1 MGYIKIVKT
10 FVLIGLFSGAF
21 VSGAKPEIIRS
32 TPHSVQARITSETHA
47 NTSFM
52 VAAAEDAEL
61 QFTLQRDGTSRRL
74 LPSEYRVS
82 QTKHIGPVPF
92 KIITPTQSPDG
103 SEVLH
108 QSDQLSI
115 EWSRS
120 PQVSRTIPRALVPVI
135 RSMISNWSSVRDQY
149 DIATYPG
156 DYLIISDDAY
166 ANYLSD
172 YVAWKTSQGFHVKV
186 KYLSEVG
193 TTAPQIR
200 SAIQA
205 EYQASHGQLAYVLLV
220 GDADNSHPDNV
231 SLVPAFY
238 YASPTTGDQ
247 NVTDHPYALMDDD
260 EFSDLFVGRFSVD
273 SVLGL
278 MTILNKVLHYEKTPP
293 SGDWEENALLIAG
306 NYSNTP
312 PNPITP
318 IWTTR
323 WLRQKLLDYGYSNV
337 DTVYYPPTQLG
348 QQTIADII
356 NDGVGIVNYRGWA
369 DANGW
374 QYPQFKISDM
384 TNLINNAPMT
394 PIITSI
400 VCNTGDFANTIDPV
414 YGEQWMRLGTPTN
427 PKGATGFFGPSDLHT
442 STKFNNSICAG
453 FYEGLLEEGIHNFG
467 AAAYRGKVQLYNS
480 FPLERGN
487 DEWVEFYFHVYNI
500 LGDPSTEIR
509 TKRAEEPNVDL
520 PNEMATGAT
529 TLTLHLDNSDI
540 EDYTTVYVT
549 LISNED
555 TTGSYF
561 DKSGAATLT
570 FEPLQS
576 DATITI
582 SGPNI
587 DPQIETISPAEQNMY
602 VSLASLAVTGTPKP
616 GQSVTIVPTVK
627 NTGRDDLSNVTFELQ
642 PVDGIS
648 ISGANSFTVNS
659 ISSGSEFTPDNGIT
673 LEIAPDYVHVS
684 PQQLIWRVFFSG
696 ATWTVGAKLEI
707 PNTLFD
713 VTTLLNESDQPFL
726 ARGGTTAMHFN
737 LKNVSR
743 YSSDNGSISVS
754 SLDDGITISGAELSF
769 NAIAADSTSEVISG
783 IEVTVPNDIPNGSA
797 VTLVFSLTESDGRQY
812 EVRKMLTV
820 GPIQATDPVGPD
832 NYGYF
837 AYDNS
842 DSQYDAAPTDESY
855 RTIGNDAVLHFLG
868 DDENVQVSLPWDFQY
883 YGTSYDAV
891 TVSSNGWISFL
902 PEDLAYFRNWPI
914 PSPLGPKGLA
924 AGYWDDLDAPNNEQ
938 MEIYTENAGDEF
950 IITWSKSYANY
961 DEVTPEKFQ
970 IVLKKTAT
978 NFTPTGDDEIL
989 FLYNDVADVDQ
1000 SNNYSTI
1007 GIEAPSKRVGLQY
1020 LYAGQYT
1027 PGAAV
1032 LESGRAILFTTRRP
1046 AGFIVNNAAEVNVP
1060 QRFEVSQNYPN
1071 PFNPST
1077 TFSVD
1082 VPQRGDVKVVLYNIK
1097 GERVWEQIVANASPG
1112 HYPVRWNGKT
1122 FSGNAPS
1129 GIYLAR
1135 VQFYSGES
1143 VTQQQT
1149 IKMTLLR

>member
-1 MGYIKIVKT
+1 MRFIKSLSFLF
-10 FVLIGLFSGAF
+10 FVGLFSA
-21 VSGAKPEIIRS
+21 SLLLGAKPKITQTSSHSIEAMIADQSNKSASYII
-32 TPHSVQARITSETHA
+32 AAGENA
-47 NTSFM
+47 NFHLAVKRNGQSIP
-52 VAAAEDAEL
+52 L
-61 QFTLQRDGTSRRL
+61 S
-74 LPSEYRVS
+74 PSDYQVS
-82 QTKHIGPVPF
+82 GTKHIGPVPF
-92 KIITPTQSPDG
+92 RVVTPATTADGSSILKQGDELAIQWSQSP
-103 SEVLH
+103 
-108 QSDQLSI
+108 QAN
-115 EWSRS
+115 
-120 PQVSRTIPRALVPVI
+120 RTIPRALVPVI

-149 DIATYPG
+149 DVATYPG
-156 DYLIISDDAY
+156 DYLIITDDAY
-166 ANYLSD
+166 LNYLGD
-172 YVAWKTSQGFHVKV
+172 YVDWKTSQGYHVTV
-186 KYLSEVG
+186 KGLSEVG
-193 TTAPQIR
+193 TTAPEIR

-205 EYQASHGQLAYVLLV
+205 EYEASHGQLAYVLLV
-220 GDADNSHPDNV
+220 GDADNGHPDNV
-231 SLVPAFY
+231 NMVPAFY

-273 SVLGL
+273 SVLEL
-278 MTILNKVLHYEKTPP
+278 VTMLNKVLHYEKTPP

-337 DTVYYPPTQLG
+337 DTVFYPPTQLG

-400 VCNTGDFANTIDPV
+400 VCNTGDFANSIDPV

-442 STKFNNSICAG
+442 STKFNNSICSG

-467 AAAYRGKVQLYNS
+467 AAAYRGKIQLYTN

-520 PNEMATGAT
+520 SNEMAAGAT
-529 TLTLHLDNSDI
+529 TLTLHLDNDDI
-540 EDYTTVYVT
+540 EDYTTVYAT
-549 LISNED
+549 LISSED

-561 DKSGAATLT
+561 DKSGSATLA
-570 FEPLQS
+570 FKPLQS

-587 DPQIETISPAEQNMY
+587 EPQIETIAPSEQNIY
-602 VSLASLAVTGTPKP
+602 ASVVNLAVTGTPKP
-616 GQSVTIVPTVK
+616 GQTVTIVPTVK
-627 NTGRDDLSNVTFELQ
+627 NSGRNDLSNVTFELQ
-642 PVDGIS
+642 PVDGII
-648 ISGANSFTVNS
+648 ISGPSSFTVNS

-673 LEIAPDYVHVS
+673 MEIAPDYVHVS

-696 ATWTVGAKLEI
+696 AVWTVGAELEI

-713 VTTLLNESDQPFL
+713 VITILNDSDQPFVS
-726 ARGGTTAMHFN
+726 RGETTSLHFN
-737 LKNVSR
+737 LDNVSH
-743 YSSDNGSISVS
+743 YNSENGSVSVS
-754 SLDDGITISGAELSF
+754 SPDDGVIVSGEELSF
-769 NAIAADSTSEVISG
+769 NAIPADSSSDVISG
-783 IEVTVPNDIPNGSA
+783 LEVTVPTDIPNGSS
-797 VTLVFSLTESDGRQY
+797 VTLVFSLTESDGRHY

-820 GPIQATDPVGPD
+820 GPIQVTDPIGPD

-842 DSQYDAAPTDESY
+842 DSQYDAAPTNETY
-855 RTIGNDAVLHFLG
+855 RTIGNSAVLHSLG
-868 DDENVQVSLPWDFQY
+868 DDENAQISLPWEFQY

-914 PSPLGPKGLA
+914 PSPLGPKGLV

-938 MEIYTENAGDEF
+938 MEVYTENAGDEF
-950 IITWSKSYANY
+950 VITWSKSYANY

-970 IVLKKTAT
+970 IVMKKTAAGI
-978 NFTPTGDDEIL
+978 TPTGDDEIL

-1007 GIEAPSKRVGLQY
+1007 GIEAPGKRVGLQY

-1032 LESGRAILFTTRRP
+1032 LESGRAVLFTTRRP
-1046 AGFIVNNAAEVNVP
+1046 AGFIVNTADEPGLP
-1060 QRFEVSQNYPN
+1060 QHFRVSQNYPN

-1077 TFSVD
+1077 TFSID
-1082 VPQRGDVKVVLYNIK
+1082 IPFHGDVKVVLYNIK
-1097 GERVWEQIVANASPG
+1097 GERVWEQTVANASPG

-1129 GIYLAR
+1129 GIYFAR

-1143 VTQQQT
+1143 MKQQT